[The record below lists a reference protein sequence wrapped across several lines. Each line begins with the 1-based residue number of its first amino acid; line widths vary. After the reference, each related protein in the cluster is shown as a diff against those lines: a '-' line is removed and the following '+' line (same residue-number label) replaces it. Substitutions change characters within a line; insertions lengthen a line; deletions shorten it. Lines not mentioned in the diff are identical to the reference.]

1 MNVIEGGEIKFQMRA
16 TVHAAAATVAHGR
29 ALDGALLVPRE
40 NSLAAAG
47 DAGGSREGDSVEMPT
62 S

>member
-1 MNVIEGGEIKFQMRA
+1 MNVIQRGEIEFQVCA
-16 TVHAAAATVAHGR
+16 AVHAAAAAIAHGR

-40 NSLAAAG
+40 KPFAATA
-47 DAGGSREGDSVEMPT
+47 DAGGSGKSDSVEMPT